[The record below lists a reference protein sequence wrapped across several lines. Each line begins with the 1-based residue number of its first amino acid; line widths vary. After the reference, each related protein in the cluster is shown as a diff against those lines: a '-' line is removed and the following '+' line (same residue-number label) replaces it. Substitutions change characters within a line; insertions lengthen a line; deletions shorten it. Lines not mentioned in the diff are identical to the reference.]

1 MTPARLLARPAP
13 AAPVALYALS
23 LLILGVWAARTPL
36 PFDWDS
42 AACVALARRILAG
55 EGATTIS
62 LWQLLIQTG
71 SLPMPADLHWMP
83 LPSRLL
89 LPGLLLHPQGDRI
102 TSVLLGAS
110 LAPLA
115 WAWATLLRRERPD
128 LPAWTPLLAGV
139 WAATGGASGRYLV
152 VPDSVAPFGLSA
164 GLALLLAASGRP
176 LPAAAA
182 AAAAALCRNDG
193 FLVGIAASIGL
204 LLSERSAR
212 TPRSALPGLAGIA
225 AWLCWQLRCAAL
237 VPGWWSLRA
246 QFVDVLDFN
255 WMIIGK
261 IPEVTWMD
269 RASFLISRLPPA
281 MLLVGLVALPLPM
294 WAGLRQSR
302 ALNGVYTYMI
312 LLPVA
317 GCLLAPGIFLEGSFF
332 RSSIALLPVGCALA
346 AESLGQLSRWS
357 SARYHPLFLPGIVAG
372 CALSLQMSVGPLR
385 ARAPLFT
392 PEDCAGLEGL
402 PPGAVFSDQ
411 PPMVEA
417 ICGRGAVILPE
428 GLSAEEVE
436 RLRERSGVVGELMVG
451 R

>member
-1 MTPARLLARPAP
+1 MTPPVR
-13 AAPVALYALS
+13 APVALYAIS
-23 LLILGVWAARTPL
+23 LLILSVWAVRTPL

-42 AACVALARRILAG
+42 AACAALARRILAG

-83 LPSRLL
+83 LPSRVL

-115 WAWATLLRRERPD
+115 WAWANLLRRERPD
-128 LPAWTPLLAGV
+128 LPTWTPILAGL

-164 GLALLLAASGRP
+164 GLTLLLAASNRP

-193 FLVGIAASIGL
+193 FLVGIAASLGL
-204 LLSERSAR
+204 LSTAR
-212 TPRSALPGLAGIA
+212 TPRNLLPALAGLT
-225 AWLCWQLRCAAL
+225 AWLAWQFRCAAL

-261 IPEVTWMD
+261 IPEVTWID
-269 RASFLISRLPPA
+269 RASFLLARLPPA

-294 WAGLRQSR
+294 WAGLRQSSTLR
-302 ALNGVYTYMI
+302 GVYIYML
-312 LLPVA
+312 LLPLV

-346 AESLGQLSRWS
+346 AEALGRLSRWS
-357 SARYHPLFLPGIVAG
+357 STRYHPLFLPGIVAV
-372 CALSLQMSVGPLR
+372 CCLALQMSVGPLR
-385 ARAPLFT
+385 ARTPLFT
-392 PEDCAGLEGL
+392 PEDCVGFDAL

-417 ICGRGAVILPE
+417 ICRRAAVILPE
-428 GLSAEEVE
+428 GLSEGE
-436 RLRERSGVVGELMVG
+436 REALRERYGVVGEWGG